1 MLTDSEF
8 FLQDLNPEIP
18 ELAGDKEVLLDKEKL
33 QRDRFEKSSRKS
45 K

>member
-1 MLTDSEF
+1 MLPGAKF

-33 QRDRFEKSSRKS
+33 QRDRFEKSCRKS